1 MRRVMGRHA
10 ALFLAAVGIVAGGVE
25 LRAQNE
31 ADLTDLSLE
40 DLMRVR
46 VGRVFGAARR
56 VQPATEAPSAVTIVT
71 ADDIARYG
79 YRTLADILRS
89 VRGLFVTY
97 DRHYS
102 YLGARGFARPG
113 DYNTRILLLVDGHRM
128 NDDVFDQASLGR
140 ELGLDPLTF
149 QRVEIIRGPAS
160 ALYGT
165 SAFFAVVNVTT
176 KRGADLNGAAVN
188 VEAGSLGSR
197 RVHGA
202 IGRTFANGLD
212 LAFSGN
218 AEGLDGQ
225 NDLFFPEFETNGSDG
240 IARNVDGES
249 VRAITGRLG
258 FRNLTISGAYSWRE
272 KTVPTA
278 AFDTV
283 FNDPRFKTVD
293 ERAFIDAAFDRD
305 LGRTRLAVRGYADMY
320 RYDGEY
326 PYEAEDGSGSL
337 FSTDYGHGAWW
348 GAEARATRTV
358 AVNHTLTAGI
368 ELREYATQAQGE
380 SYPDEPTFDWAA
392 DASTGVFA
400 AYVQDEVRVHD
411 RWLVTLGGRYDAYS
425 GFDRFSPRAGV
436 VFMATPMR
444 AFKYLF
450 GSAFRAPNAYE
461 FDYLTQGVRNDALGA
476 ETITTN
482 EFVWEEY
489 TGEWM
494 RNSVSVYRSEADRL
508 ISLITDD
515 EGFLAYANAGRVV
528 ARGLELETEVRR
540 GGVQALA
547 SYAWQ
552 TTEDRDTGDR
562 LTNSPAHL
570 GKFRLGMAGPTA
582 GSTLGIELQAMS
594 RRTTMLG
601 DAVDGFTVA
610 NLTYLHPLGRG
621 VAFTATVKN
630 LFDAD
635 YADPAS
641 EEHRQRAIPRDGRT
655 AHVGVRWTWSR

>member
-1 MRRVMGRHA
+1 MRRMRTLVA
-10 ALFLAAVGIVAGGVE
+10 VCLTAVGFVAGGAG
-25 LRAQNE
+25 LRAQSE
-31 ADLTDLSLE
+31 ADLADLSLE

-56 VQPATEAPSAVTIVT
+56 VQPATEAPSAVTIIT
-71 ADDIARYG
+71 ADDITRYG

-165 SAFFAVVNVTT
+165 SAFFAVVSVTT
-176 KRGADLNGAAVN
+176 KRGADLNGAAVS
-188 VEAGSLGSR
+188 VDAGSLGSR

-212 LAFSGN
+212 LAISGN
-218 AEGLDGQ
+218 AEDLDGQ
-225 NDLFFPEFETNGSDG
+225 NSLFFPEFATDEADG

-283 FNDPRFKTVD
+283 FNDPRFRTVD

-305 LGRTRLAVRGYADMY
+305 LGGTRLALRGYADIY

-326 PYEAEDGSGSL
+326 PYESEDASGSV
-337 FSTDYGHGAWW
+337 FSTDYGHGTWW
-348 GAEARATRTV
+348 GAEARAARTV
-358 AVNHTLTAGI
+358 AGRHTLTAGL
-368 ELREYATQAQGE
+368 ELRGYATQAQGE
-380 SYPDEPTFDWAA
+380 AYPDEPAFDWAA

-400 AYVQDEVRVHD
+400 AYLQDEVQVHD

-425 GFDRFSPRAGV
+425 GFGRFSPRAGV

-461 FDYLTQGVRNDALGA
+461 FDYLTQGVRNQALRA

-515 EGFLAYANAGRVV
+515 EGFLGYANAGRAV

-540 GGVQALA
+540 GGIQVLA

-552 TTEDRDTGDR
+552 ATEDRDTGER

-570 GKFRLGMAGPTA
+570 GKVRLGLAGPTSA
-582 GSTLGIELQAMS
+582 STLGIEVQAMS
-594 RRTTMLG
+594 QRTTMLG
-601 DAVDGFTVA
+601 NAVDGLAVA
-610 NLTYLHPLGRG
+610 NLTYVHPLGRG

-630 LFDAD
+630 LFDVN

-641 EEHRQRAIPRDGRT
+641 EEHRQRTIPQDGRT
-655 AHVGVRWTWSR
+655 GHFGVRWTWSR